1 MTQTRTG
8 RPNGWNRYR
17 FAFAFLCAAVA
28 LPLLGSCV
36 IVAHRVDANMN
47 SVVEHEPYPVSE
59 AVAELHARL
68 VIADLHSDS
77 LLWRRNFLKRNE
89 HGHVDLPRLR
99 EGNVALQVLTTVTKS
114 PPGQNYESNTAEGDR
129 LTLLTWVNGW
139 PWSTH
144 GSLKARALHQARRL
158 EKFEA
163 KSRGALKIIRTSGDL
178 EQLLEG
184 REQGGSTVGALL
196 GIEGGHCLEGDLG
209 NLQVMY
215 DAGFRMMGLTHFF
228 DNELGGSAH
237 GTSKDGLSDFG
248 KVVVLEMARRS
259 MIVDLAHCSPQMVDD
274 VLKMSR
280 RPVVVSHTG
289 VKGTYDSPRNLSDD
303 HIRRIAKAGGIIGIG
318 YWDGAVGEPTI
329 EAIVRAM
336 RYTVDLVGADHVALG
351 SDYDGSTQVP
361 FDTSE
366 LAALT
371 QGLTDAGFSAEEIRR
386 IMGGNAIEFLL
397 ANLPER

>member
-1 MTQTRTG
+1 MNQSRTG
-8 RPNGWNRYR
+8 RPDRWNSHRLAFGIL
-17 FAFAFLCAAVA
+17 FAAAA
-28 LPLLGSCV
+28 LPLLSSCIV
-36 IVAHRVDANMN
+36 VAHRVDADLNP
-47 SVVEHEPYPVSE
+47 VIEHAPYPISE
-59 AVAELHARL
+59 AVAELHAGL

-77 LLWRRNFLKRNE
+77 LLWRRNFLKRNDR
-89 HGHVDLPRLR
+89 GHVDLPRLQ
-99 EGNVALQVLTTVTKS
+99 EGNVTLQVLTTVTKS
-114 PPGQNYESNTAEGDR
+114 PPGQNYESNTAEGDQ

-163 KSRGALKIIRTSGDL
+163 KSNGALKIIRNSGDL

-196 GIEGGHCLEGDLG
+196 GIEGGHCLEGNLD

-237 GTSKDGLSDFG
+237 GTSKEGLSDFG

-274 VLKMSR
+274 VLEMSR

-289 VKGTYDSPRNLSDD
+289 VKGTHDSPRNLSDD
-303 HIRRIAKAGGIIGIG
+303 HIRRIAKAGGLIGIG

-336 RYTVDLVGADHVALG
+336 RYTVDLVGADHVGLG
-351 SDYDGSTQVP
+351 SDYDGSVQVP

-371 QGLTDAGFSAEEIRR
+371 QGLNDAGFSPEEIGK
-386 IMGGNAIEFLL
+386 IMGGNVIEFLL
-397 ANLPER
+397 ENLPER